1 MDAMV
6 TARMSAGLKARG
18 NEILA
23 QKGKTASAFIG
34 EVYEYIVREKRLP
47 DLTPSTRADED
58 VDERAR
64 LYRDLVAGTV
74 LPVPAAFW
82 DKGASDNDLIAQ
94 ALEEK
99 YGSLA

>member
-23 QKGKTASAFIG
+23 QTGKTPSAFIG
-34 EVYEYIVREKRLP
+34 EIYEYIVREKRLP
-47 DLTPSTRADED
+47 DLTPSRPADAD
-58 VDERAR
+58 SNERAK
-64 LYRDLVAGTV
+64 LYKEFVLDTV
-74 LPVPAAFW
+74 LPVPASFW
-82 DKGASDNDLIAQ
+82 EESVSDNDLVTQ

-99 YGSLA
+99 YGPVA